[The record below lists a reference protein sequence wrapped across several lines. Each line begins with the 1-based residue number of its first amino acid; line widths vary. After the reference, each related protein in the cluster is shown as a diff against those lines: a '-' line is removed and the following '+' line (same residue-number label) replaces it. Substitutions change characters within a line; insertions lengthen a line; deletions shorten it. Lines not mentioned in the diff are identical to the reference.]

1 MEEIKA
7 GYENVRLQDGEGN
20 KITSVGGALAV
31 SAVVNEVAVG
41 EPGDPL
47 PTDVKVI
54 GGSDSG
60 TIRAI
65 SVDATGKLLVSGAA
79 GAEGVIDANNTTDTP
94 LAGAATYTGA
104 WTEITKYNSINLGVY
119 ADVASATDGLKIQYS
134 SDGISVHHEH
144 IWTFS
149 GGANGVG
156 YQLTAEFKYFRV
168 QYVNG
173 ASAQTVFKLVSN
185 LKPTALSPSLYRA
198 SHSFTSESQVSLTK
212 GIIVGETTAGGGGYV
227 AVKVNPSGAL
237 TVEADV
243 QSSVLPTGAAT
254 ESTLS
259 AAAADLADISAGFN
273 NRGGADT
280 FTKCVVPGFVDSS
293 STFVFPVQGDSF
305 NRMQVGAAI
314 TDTTGNFAATVSSGR
329 LSVDGSG
336 VTQPISAASLPLPS
350 GASTETTLADVKTA
364 VQLIDDAIGA
374 NAGAAP
380 GKSILIGGK
389 TSVGNI
395 VPFLTDTTGQMNTV
409 TYQLPSVLGQTD
421 KTQSLSV
428 VLASDQTSV
437 PVTQAGLSSVNI
449 ARNDYSTTSVTTGA
463 YVQLIASTSSAAKQL
478 EIFDSSG
485 QTLVLAFGGSGSEVD
500 KIYITPGGNGIVPL
514 SIPSGTRLSIKAV
527 SANATEG
534 EIVINLYG

>member
-60 TIRAI
+60 TIRAV
-65 SVDATGKLLVSGAA
+65 SVDSTGKLLVSGSS
-79 GAEGVIDANNTTDTP
+79 GLEGIIDANNTTDTP
-94 LAGAATYTGA
+94 LAGGATYTGS
-104 WTEITKYNSINLGVY
+104 WTEVTKYNSINLGVFS
-119 ADVASATDGLKIQYS
+119 DVDSAVDGLKVQYS
-134 SDGISVHHEH
+134 YDGITQHHQH
-144 IWTFS
+144 VWTFY
-149 GGANGVG
+149 GGSNGIA
-156 YQLTAEFKYFRV
+156 YQLSSEFRYFRV

-173 ASAQTVFKLVSN
+173 ASAQASFKLISN
-185 LKPTALSPSLYRA
+185 LKPTSLAPSSYRA
-198 SHSFTSESQVSLTK
+198 SQTFTDESQVNLTK
-212 GIIVGETTAGGGGYV
+212 GVIVGKTTGGGGGYV
-227 AVKVNPSGAL
+227 SVKVNPSGAL
-237 TVEADV
+237 TVDSTV
-243 QSSVLPTGAAT
+243 TSSALPTGAAT

-259 AAAADLADISAGFN
+259 AAAADLADISAAFN
-273 NRGGADT
+273 SRGGADT

-293 STFVFPVQGDSF
+293 STFVFAVQGDSF

-374 NAGAAP
+374 NSTAVP

-389 TSVGNI
+389 TSGGNI
-395 VPFLTDTTGQMNTV
+395 VPFLTDVTGQMNTV

-437 PVTQAGLSSVNI
+437 PVTQGGLSSVGL
-449 ARNDYSTTSVTTGA
+449 ARNNYSTTSVTTGA
-463 YVQLIASTSSAAKQL
+463 YVQLVASTSAAVSQL

-514 SIPSGTRLSIKAV
+514 AIPSGTRLSIKAV

-534 EIVINLYG
+534 EISINLYG